1 MEKLFGT
8 DGIRDTA
15 NTKVLTP
22 VPLARLGQAIGWLLR
37 SERPIF
43 SSRPPHSV
51 PRASYGVAHTFKRPN
66 LRDRVL
72 IGRDTRL
79 SGPMISASLSAGLL
93 SQGVNVFESG
103 VLPTPAIA
111 HVVRE
116 SGAALGVVVSASHN
130 PAPDNGIKLIS
141 PEGFKIPDAAEER
154 IEALMRA
161 GVPEALTGPEVGD
174 LALETGVDG
183 ETKLSTAAG
192 KYARDLVDRAREWG
206 MSLKGMRLVL
216 DCANGAMRAVAPW
229 VLAELGAKIV
239 ATGVDPDGA
248 KINDGC
254 GALHPDALG
263 KKVKEEKAH
272 LGLCFDGDGDRL
284 IVVDDKGAV
293 RDGDYVL
300 AICARMLKAQGKLDP
315 AVVVGTEMS
324 NLGLE
329 LSLKAEGIRLVR
341 AKVGDRY
348 VSQAMQA
355 EGLLIGGEQSGH
367 ILFFEDSTTGDG
379 LLSALQVLRAMS
391 HFGKSWSDLCRCLT
405 RLPQVLRSV
414 RVVSKPAFESV
425 PAIVEAR
432 KKIEKKL
439 GAKGRLVLRYSGTE
453 PVARVMIEGD
463 DQVKIEKMA
472 GDLEAAI
479 REALG

>member
-37 SERPIF
+37 TERALF
-43 SSRPPHSV
+43 STDGARGV
-51 PRASYGVAHTFKRPN
+51 PRAPFGQANAFKRPSV
-66 LRDRVL
+66 RDRVL

-79 SGPMISASLSAGLL
+79 SGPMISASLAAGLL
-93 SQGVNVFESG
+93 SQGVNVVEG
-103 VLPTPAIA
+103 GILPTPAIA

-116 SGAALGVVVSASHN
+116 MGASLGIVVSASHN

-161 GVPEALTGPEVGD
+161 GVPDALTGPEVGD
-174 LALETGVDG
+174 LALETGVDA
-183 ETKLSTAAG
+183 ESKLSNIAS
-192 KYARDLVDRAREWG
+192 KYARDLVDRAKEWG
-206 MSLKGMRLVL
+206 LSLKGMKLVI
-216 DCANGAMRAVAPW
+216 DCANGATRAVAPW
-229 VLAELGAKIV
+229 VLEALGAKVV
-239 ATGVDPDGA
+239 AMGVDPDGA

-254 GALHPDALG
+254 GALHPQELTQR
-263 KKVKEEKAH
+263 VKEEKAD
-272 LGLCFDGDGDRL
+272 LGISFDGDGDRL
-284 IVVDDKGAV
+284 IVVDDKGHV

-300 AICARMLKAQGKLDP
+300 AICARMLKAQGKLEP

-341 AKVGDRY
+341 AKVGDRF
-348 VSQAMQA
+348 VSQAMKT

-379 LLSALQVLRAMS
+379 LLSALMVLRAAR
-391 HFGKSWSDLCRCLT
+391 HFGKSWNDLCKCLT
-405 RLPQVLRSV
+405 RLPQVLKSV

-425 PAIVEAR
+425 PEIVEAKR
-432 KKIEKKL
+432 KVEKKL

-453 PVARVMIEGD
+453 PVARIMIEGD
-463 DQVKIEKMA
+463 DQAKIEKMA
-472 GDLEAAI
+472 GEIEESI